1 MLVKKRLILIT
12 VAYWLL
18 LAYIIVAL
26 VWWFIALETQNRQMN
41 NYKLSELVQT
51 DPLFQKKR
59 DVILNDMRDKTTAY
73 VSEGVTFLAL
83 IILGAVFMYRAV
95 RRQFALQ
102 RQQEN

>member
-41 NYKLSELVQT
+41 NYKLSELVPS
-51 DPLFQKKR
+51 DPQFQKSA
-59 DVILNDMRDKTTAY
+59 T
-73 VSEGVTFLAL
+73 
-83 IILGAVFMYRAV
+83 
-95 RRQFALQ
+95 
-102 RQQEN
+102 